1 MPVPVLPCVCAHTYA
16 LRGRASIRGQAGKP
30 QLAAQMGSQVLT
42 PRGPARAH
50 GPERH
55 RGLVAG
61 SAATAQQPRH
71 RPQQRTVASL
81 GGRGRREAQ

>member
-42 PRGPARAH
+42 PGGPARAH
-50 GPERH
+50 GTGGSQPVLRPPPNSHGTDRSRERW
-55 RGLVAG
+55 
-61 SAATAQQPRH
+61 P
-71 RPQQRTVASL
+71 P
-81 GGRGRREAQ
+81 